1 MVVLFFVVF
10 VVVVVEVESLLLP
23 FLFFTPFFLTISIR
37 PSEKKKR
44 KIFCSARIYLSFFL
58 FDSYSWGDQLTFRGD
73 NMMFVLHVELLLKW
87 DYSKLLSFFTFLF
100 ILNETQNS
108 FFFVMFSYT
117 FFLWKERKGDLI
129 YSLIV
134 KGDKGKKFF
143 NNLVFFS
150 FHLFTIYF

>member
-10 VVVVVEVESLLLP
+10 VVVVEVESLLLP

-108 FFFVMFSYT
+108 FFFCNV
-117 FFLWKERKGDLI
+117 FL
-129 YSLIV
+129 Y
-134 KGDKGKKFF
+134 
-143 NNLVFFS
+143 FFS
-150 FHLFTIYF
+150 MKRKKRRFDI